1 MDTVFLNN
9 TQLKTAN
16 NKSERRA
23 IITLA
28 IPTIVAQVAQA
39 GLGVIDTI
47 MAGHHSAEVLAA
59 IALGTNLFN
68 PVIVFTIGI
77 MLVLN
82 PMSAQLNGKKSWGD
96 IRELLH
102 NGIML
107 ALLLVIPSFILLRNL
122 EPLLYQL
129 GIDHSVIPVTQG
141 YLEAL
146 SWGLP
151 GLYLFFALR
160 FINEGLFSNKIVMYV
175 AVSALPLN
183 VLMNYWF
190 MYGGLGLAPMGAVGV
205 GWATDVAYFYM
216 FVVLLVFTAKT
227 SRYDHIGFF
236 KNWHKPNIDTVKEM
250 LRLGL
255 PMGLSIGLEI
265 LLFAAV
271 GLMVGSY
278 GIAQMAGH
286 QVAINIS
293 SLGYMIPLG
302 LSFALTARVGFHI
315 GEGNPIQA
323 KRSGYLGIRMS
334 FFIMLTSAVLLIT
347 FPTVF
352 ASLYSGDKA
361 VLAVAT
367 QLLFFAALFQLSDGA
382 QVTAMGALRGLK
394 DSKIPMYICAFA
406 YWVIGFPVGYWMAEY
421 QGYGITGYWMS
432 MIFGLS
438 VAAVMLIARFVK
450 LSNLQKPGQP
460 DKHDIVV
467 DGG

>member
-1 MDTVFLNN
+1 MDTVFLNTN
-9 TQLKTAN
+9 PLKKS
-16 NKSERRA
+16 NKSESRA

-28 IPTIVAQVAQA
+28 IPTIIAQLAQA

-47 MAGHHSAEVLAA
+47 MAGHHSAEALAA

-68 PVIVFTIGI
+68 PVIVFVIGI

-96 IRELLH
+96 IRALLH

-107 ALLLVIPSFILLRNL
+107 SLLLVIPSFIILRSF
-122 EPLLYQL
+122 EPLLYLL
-129 GIDHSVIPVTQG
+129 GIDASVIAVAQG

-175 AVSALPLN
+175 ALSALPLN
-183 VLMNYWF
+183 VLVNYWF

-205 GWATDVAYFYM
+205 GWATDVAYLYM
-216 FVVLLVFTAKT
+216 FVILLVFTAKT

-236 KNWHKPNIDTVKEM
+236 KHWPKPDVKTVKEM
-250 LRLGL
+250 LKLGL

-265 LLFAAV
+265 MLFAAV

-286 QVAINIS
+286 QIAINIS

-315 GEGNPIQA
+315 GTGNPEQA
-323 KRSGYLGIRMS
+323 KRSGYLGIGMS
-334 FFIMLTSAVLLIT
+334 FFIMSFNAVLLIS

-352 ASLYSGDKA
+352 ASLYSEDKA

-367 QLLFFAALFQLSDGA
+367 QLLFFAGLFQLSDGA
-382 QVTAMGALRGLK
+382 QVTAMGALRGIK
-394 DSKIPMYICAFA
+394 DTKIPMYISAFA
-406 YWVIGFPVGYWMAEY
+406 YWVIGFPAGYWMAEY
-421 QGYGITGYWMS
+421 QGYGIRGYWMS

-438 VAAVMLIARFVK
+438 VAAVMLIMRFVK
-450 LSNLQKPGQP
+450 LSNLKGQGQQ
-460 DKHDIVV
+460 DKHDTVV
-467 DGG
+467 DAP